1 MNEKLVVVKNT
12 ISSEDFVAQM
22 EKTGFVGN
30 DGRAKVFDLEA
41 KLADVGVPEVVI
53 RVMASVGFDEC
64 RISPSVK
71 TWVEEYAGKGTS
83 SLWISGGSGVGKST
97 TAAWAVKEIVKASEN
112 PCSLIDNC
120 KFVTVSDLVHG
131 TWMGSG
137 LYGEGNKWRLIE
149 PLTTCSLL
157 VLDDL
162 GSCVRQ
168 GREECAVVREVID
181 KRWGRMLP
189 TVFTTQYGL
198 EEYCD
203 SLVKA
208 GADIHDT
215 TSMARRI
222 LASLGNYTGV
232 DDGLVRQ
239 HFIPIRRRE

>member
-1 MNEKLVVVKNT
+1 MSGGSVIVPTT
-12 ISSEDFVAQM
+12 ISREEFDRRM
-22 EKTGFVGN
+22 EEARLSK
-30 DGRAKVFDLEA
+30 KESKPKEFDLDA
-41 KLADVGVPEVVI
+41 KLADLGIPEVVI
-53 RVMASVGFDEC
+53 KVMRSEGFDEG
-64 RISPSVK
+64 RISPLVK
-71 TWVEEYAGKGTS
+71 AWVEGYGGKGTS

-97 TAAWAVKEIVKASEN
+97 TAAWAVQEIVKASEN
-112 PCSLIDNC
+112 PLSLVNGC

-149 PLTTCSLL
+149 PLTTCPLL

-168 GREECAVVREVID
+168 GREECAVVREVVD
-181 KRWGRMLP
+181 KRWGNMLP
-189 TVFTTQYGL
+189 VIFTTQYGL

-203 SLVKA
+203 SLVRA

-222 LASLGNYTGV
+222 LASLGDYIGV
-232 DDGLVRQ
+232 DDELVRQ
-239 HFIPIRRRE
+239 HFVPIHQ